1 MRYSFTAHFRP
12 SLFQEAVGEGW
23 AINRIGASHGDC
35 PLPGRVTVSLPGT
48 ELYRIMASPGT
59 LTLFLK
65 LTTKWSISEIMSGLG
80 CILRLGG
87 KVASEQSLAR
97 CNPLEQV
104 GKFIARELP
113 RKGLRMLVAQV
124 LVKCES
130 HANGIQVGKVV
141 WREHLALD
149 DRKVD
154 LDLVEPTGM
163 NRSMDQDDARINFPQ
178 AVAGRFAT
186 M

>member
-65 LTTKWSISEIMSGLG
+65 LTTKAVHLTMPTPRVNRQTPPLSRDEARQTPCSCDFVRRIAMPCYRTFTSSI
-80 CILRLGG
+80 
-87 KVASEQSLAR
+87 
-97 CNPLEQV
+97 
-104 GKFIARELP
+104 
-113 RKGLRMLVAQV
+113 
-124 LVKCES
+124 
-130 HANGIQVGKVV
+130 
-141 WREHLALD
+141 
-149 DRKVD
+149 
-154 LDLVEPTGM
+154 T
-163 NRSMDQDDARINFPQ
+163 
-178 AVAGRFAT
+178 
-186 M
+186 

>member
-65 LTTKWSISEIMSGLG
+65 LTTKWSISEIMSGFRRLPAG
-80 CILRLGG
+80 CPKSQLVNEIAGYG
-87 KVASEQSLAR
+87 AR
-97 CNPLEQV
+97 SAP
-104 GKFIARELP
+104 
-113 RKGLRMLVAQV
+113 M
-124 LVKCES
+124 
-130 HANGIQVGKVV
+130 
-141 WREHLALD
+141 
-149 DRKVD
+149 
-154 LDLVEPTGM
+154 
-163 NRSMDQDDARINFPQ
+163 
-178 AVAGRFAT
+178 
-186 M
+186 